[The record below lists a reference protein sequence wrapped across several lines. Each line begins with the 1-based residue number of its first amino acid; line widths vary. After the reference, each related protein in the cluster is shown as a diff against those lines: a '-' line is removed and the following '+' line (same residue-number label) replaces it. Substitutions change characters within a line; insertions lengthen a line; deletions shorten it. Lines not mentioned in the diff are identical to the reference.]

1 MSAISQTMAR
11 GCSGGRQ
18 LAPEELSENEKA
30 MPRHRMKSLA
40 EACWVHDQPLLTAPQ
55 QLGPLSVTPGWE
67 MPPAPLLRNR
77 GCAHL
82 PGSGDRPARE
92 YQRFHWDF
100 CCPGPVLLRDR
111 CARGPDLLGPPGNSC
126 PCGMWHGAIG
136 TLRRSFSRPRFRISP
151 DNKNFRGC
159 VQGWWGQRR
168 GWTGPGSQSV
178 EHSCRSDTAPSSQLW
193 TWAPALVAHT
203 TCFSFHTG
211 EQWKSSGQDCARLAL
226 SLAGAVPGKSGA
238 APQGVRCVR
247 SRGAEALRVGT
258 GGPGSGNRG
267 RKQQARDARR

>member
-1 MSAISQTMAR
+1 
-11 GCSGGRQ
+11 
-18 LAPEELSENEKA
+18 
-30 MPRHRMKSLA
+30 
-40 EACWVHDQPLLTAPQ
+40 
-55 QLGPLSVTPGWE
+55 
-67 MPPAPLLRNR
+67 
-77 GCAHL
+77 
-82 PGSGDRPARE
+82 
-92 YQRFHWDF
+92 
-100 CCPGPVLLRDR
+100 
-111 CARGPDLLGPPGNSC
+111 
-126 PCGMWHGAIG
+126 MWHGAIG